1 MKSDHSRNLESHQ
14 NNHHRYKIYSSGER
28 EGEEVPGNYLAKTSE
43 KIKSSSKGKIITST
57 GEQSKFT
64 NINQNNFKKII
75 FKNSN
80 KSRGRSDKSGPLSN
94 RNSSGDVPVTANNQV
109 NDPKLK

>member
-1 MKSDHSRNLESHQ
+1 M
-14 NNHHRYKIYSSGER
+14 
-28 EGEEVPGNYLAKTSE
+28 EEQPGNYLAKTSE
-43 KIKSSSKGKIITST
+43 KLKTNSKGKIVTST

-64 NINQNNFKKII
+64 NLNQNNLKKII

-94 RNSSGDVPVTANNQV
+94 RNSSGDVPVSTNNQI